1 MITNAKCVLNLFK
14 EGSYSYEAMMMDSDT
29 VSEVVFK
36 TIHGEEFDF
45 SCMDSLMMKVSE
57 DYDDDTVHT
66 YMNDVLQYFEKQS
79 VFNIDNCHLV
89 NLNGVLYRIIKCDG
103 VAFIHNEQ
111 TNNVQYKCKLVDL
124 ENLLKSEDMY
134 YESYK
139 KVYQE
144 I

>member
-14 EGSYSYEAMMMDSDT
+14 EGSYSYETMAIDSDT

-36 TIHGEEFDF
+36 TIHGEEIDF
-45 SCMDSLMMKVSE
+45 SCMDSLMVKVSE
-57 DYDDDTVHT
+57 DYVDDTVDT

-89 NLNGVLYRIIKCDG
+89 NMNGVLYRIIKYDG
-103 VAFIHNEQ
+103 LAFIHNER
-111 TNNVQYKCKLVDL
+111 TNNVQYKCKLDEL
-124 ENLLKSEDMY
+124 EKLLESEDRY
-134 YESYK
+134 YESYT

>member
-1 MITNAKCVLNLFK
+1 MITNVKCVWNLFK
-14 EGSYSYEAMMMDSDT
+14 EGSYSGEVMMMNSDT

-36 TIHGEEFDF
+36 TIYGEKVEF
-45 SCMDSLMMKVSE
+45 SCMDSLMIKVSE
-57 DYDDDTVHT
+57 DYDDDSVDVIVD
-66 YMNDVLQYFEKQS
+66 DVLQYFEKQS

-103 VAFIHNEQ
+103 MVFIHNEQ
-111 TNNVQYKCKLVDL
+111 TNKVQYKCKLDEL
-124 ENLLKSEDMY
+124 EKLLESKDRY